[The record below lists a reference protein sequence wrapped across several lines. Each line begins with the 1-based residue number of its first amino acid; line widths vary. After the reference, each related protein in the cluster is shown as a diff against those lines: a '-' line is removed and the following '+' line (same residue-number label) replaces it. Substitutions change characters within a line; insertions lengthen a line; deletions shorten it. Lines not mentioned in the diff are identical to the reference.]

1 MNIQLT
7 PQSELEIL
15 RKNVFD
21 LQEQLQTAYRRIDQ
35 LLIEKSYSYPQ
46 ETLTYITK

>member
-15 RKNVFD
+15 RRNVAD

-46 ETLTYITK
+46 ERLEIITK